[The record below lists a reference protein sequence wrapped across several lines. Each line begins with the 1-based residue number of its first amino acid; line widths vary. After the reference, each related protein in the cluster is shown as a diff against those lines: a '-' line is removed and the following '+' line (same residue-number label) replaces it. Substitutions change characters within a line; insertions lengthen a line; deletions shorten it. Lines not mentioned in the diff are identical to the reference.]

1 MKRLLKKIQLAYYK
15 RRAPVRY
22 ARMIGVDVGEN
33 CRLIRV
39 SYSSEPYLIKLGNHV
54 SATATRFETHDGGVW
69 VFRDSSPDLDLV
81 KPIVV
86 GDNVFI
92 GYGTVIMP
100 GVTIGSNVV
109 IGAGS
114 VVTRDLPDNVVA
126 VGVPAKVLRGLD
138 EYRQKV
144 HATGRPTKRFPDKEK
159 MSFYLD
165 LYKDYLK

>member
-1 MKRLLKKIQLAYYK
+1 MKRILKKIQLAYYK
-15 RRAPVRY
+15 RRAPVHY
-22 ARMIGVDVGEN
+22 ARMIGVNVGEN

-69 VFRDSSPDLDLV
+69 VFRNSSPDIDVV

-92 GYGTVIMP
+92 GYGAVIMP
-100 GVTIGSNVV
+100 GVTVGSNVV

-114 VVTRDLPDNVVA
+114 VVTRDIPDNVVA
-126 VGVPAKVLRGLD
+126 VGVPAKVLRRLD
-138 EYRQKV
+138 EYREKV
-144 HATGRPTKRFPDKEK
+144 HEIGKRTKRLPDDEK
-159 MSFYLD
+159 KSFYLE
-165 LYKDYLK
+165 LYKDRLK